1 VSGSTSPNDPAVT
14 ARLAELEATVVAQQA
29 ALEAEHA
36 ALEAERERR
45 AAAEAERDRLRDAYE
60 ALKIQVELA
69 HRRLVIA
76 KAERVDTTQ
85 LELEFAAK
93 LAELDQLA
101 GLVEPE
107 TDATGGEGG
116 AAGDKPKR
124 RRGRRCELHKVIG
137 EERIEIPNPIY
148 EGKFERIGA
157 EEETTKLKWRRGG
170 LVRVVIARLKYR
182 TTPSAATANEHLSA
196 VDVSAVINAT
206 EVAVASEP
214 MTAPEDATSS
224 TIEVPEVDATSSAQ
238 PSPIEVPPT
247 QLVTSPVASSA
258 TSPEVVAPVR
268 HSAAATANENL
279 SAADVSAVI
288 SATEVAVASE
298 PMTAPEDATS
308 STIEV
313 PEVDAT
319 SSAQPSPIEVPPTQL
334 VTSPAASVAALPE
347 VVAPVPTSPSSA
359 DQAVGDSITDSPT
372 IVTAAMPPQLL
383 PGSYAL
389 PSLLA
394 HIASDKLCDGLPL
407 HRQEDRFARLG
418 ATIYRSTMA
427 RWLEEIGAIVGAT
440 IVEAMRKEALAT
452 AFCIATDATGVL
464 VQPDPRPDKK
474 RQPCR
479 RAHFFVQI
487 ADADHVFFEY
497 TPVETSKVVSELF
510 RGFSGFVQA
519 DAKSVYDVLYRLPNQ
534 RDRIDDDPPDL
545 AVRYEVG
552 CWSHAR
558 TKLWEAAVTTQDP
571 VAREGLARIMR
582 MFQLDRRWKALSP
595 DERKALRERHLRPHV
610 VAFFAFAE
618 EAYERMKHQR
628 GLLRSALGYCVR
640 QKDALMRFLDDGRL
654 EMTNNHSERQLRR
667 VAVGRKA
674 WLFVGSD
681 DHGQAAGNLLTLIAS
696 ARLHKLD
703 PELYLR
709 DVFRVLPHW
718 PRERYLELA
727 PRYWSATRARL
738 DPKELDQELGPLTVP
753 EPALPTAIPSP
764 IPAELR
770 PAP

>member
-1 VSGSTSPNDPAVT
+1 MSGSTSPNDPAVT
-14 ARLAELEATVVAQQA
+14 TRLAELEATVVAQQA
-29 ALEAEHA
+29 TLEAEHA
-36 ALEAERERR
+36 ALEAERELR

-101 GLVEPE
+101 GVVEPE
-107 TDATGGEGG
+107 TDATSGEGD

-124 RRGRRCELHKVIG
+124 RRGRRCDLHKVIG
-137 EERIEIPNPIY
+137 EERIEIPDPIY
-148 EGKFERIGA
+148 EGQFERIGA
-157 EEETTKLKWRRGG
+157 EEETAKLRWRRGG

-182 TTPSAATANEHLSA
+182 TAPLAAGTANENLSA
-196 VDVSAVINAT
+196 ADVSSVINAT
-206 EVAVASEP
+206 EVAVASAP
-214 MTAPEDATSS
+214 MIAPEDATSS
-224 TIEVPEVDATSSAQ
+224 TIEVPDVDATASASA
-238 PSPIEVPPT
+238 SPVEGPPT
-247 QLVTSPVASSA
+247 QLAISTA
-258 TSPEVVAPVR
+258 TTAATPPEV
-268 HSAAATANENL
+268 AAA
-279 SAADVSAVI
+279 V
-288 SATEVAVASE
+288 
-298 PMTAPEDATS
+298 
-308 STIEV
+308 
-313 PEVDAT
+313 
-319 SSAQPSPIEVPPTQL
+319 
-334 VTSPAASVAALPE
+334 PAAPAI
-347 VVAPVPTSPSSA
+347 
-359 DQAVGDSITDSPT
+359 AVKAGDSIPARPT
-372 IVTAAMPPQLL
+372 IVTARMPPQLL
-383 PGSYAL
+383 PGSYATA
-389 PSLLA
+389 SLLA
-394 HIASDKLCDGLPL
+394 HIASDKFCDGLPL

-418 ATIYRSTMA
+418 VTIHRSTMA
-427 RWLEEIGAIVGAT
+427 RWLEEVGAIMGAT
-440 IVEAMRKEALAT
+440 LVEAMRKEALAT

-464 VQPDPRPDKK
+464 VLPSPRPDKK

-497 TPVETSKVVSELF
+497 TPVETSAVVRELF

-519 DAKSVYDVLYRLPNQ
+519 DAKSVYDVLYRPLNE
-534 RDRIDDDPPDL
+534 RDRVDDDPSDL
-545 AVRYEVG
+545 AVRHEVG

-558 TKLWEAAVTTQDP
+558 TKLWEAAVATQDP

-582 MFQLDRRWKALSP
+582 MFQLDRRWKACSP
-595 DERKALRERHLRPHV
+595 DERKALRGRDLRPHV
-610 VAFFAFAE
+610 VAFFEFAE
-618 EAYERMKHQR
+618 AEYERVKHQR

-640 QKDALMRFLDDGRL
+640 QKDALMRFFDDGRL

-727 PRYWSATRARL
+727 PRYWRTTRARL
-738 DPKELDQELGPLTVP
+738 DPKELDQELGPLMVP
-753 EPALPTAIPSP
+753 EPALPTAMPPP

-770 PAP
+770 PPP

>member
-14 ARLAELEATVVAQQA
+14 TRLTELEATVVAQR
-29 ALEAEHA
+29 A
-36 ALEAERERR
+36 ALEAERELRV
-45 AAAEAERDRLRDAYE
+45 AAEAERDRLREAYE

-85 LELEFAAK
+85 LELEFAAT
-93 LAELDQLA
+93 LAELDKLA

-107 TDATGGEGG
+107 TDATGDEGG
-116 AAGDKPKR
+116 AAGDRPKR
-124 RRGRRCELHKVIG
+124 RRRRRCDLHKVVG
-137 EERIEIPNPIY
+137 EERIELPDPIY

-157 EEETTKLKWRRGG
+157 EEETAKLKWRRGG

-182 TTPSAATANEHLSA
+182 TTSPAVRIASAIPSAADASSA
-196 VDVSAVINAT
+196 TGVT
-206 EVAVASEP
+206 EVAVASAT
-214 MTAPEDATSS
+214 MTAPEGATGS
-224 TIEVPEVDATSSAQ
+224 TIEVANTDAATSANA
-238 PSPIEVPPT
+238 SPVDVPPT
-247 QLVTSPVASSA
+247 QLAISSA
-258 TSPEVVAPVR
+258 TPAATPE
-268 HSAAATANENL
+268 AAAQVL
-279 SAADVSAVI
+279 SAPAIANQAADSN
-288 SATEVAVASE
+288 
-298 PMTAPEDATS
+298 
-308 STIEV
+308 
-313 PEVDAT
+313 
-319 SSAQPSPIEVPPTQL
+319 
-334 VTSPAASVAALPE
+334 ALK
-347 VVAPVPTSPSSA
+347 
-359 DQAVGDSITDSPT
+359 PT

-394 HIASDKLCDGLPL
+394 HIASDKFCDGLPL

-418 ATIYRSTMA
+418 ATIHRSTMA
-427 RWLEEIGAIVGAT
+427 RWLEEVGAIMGAT
-440 IVEAMRKEALAT
+440 LVEAMRKEALAT

-464 VQPDPRPDKK
+464 VQPDPRPDKQ

-510 RGFSGFVQA
+510 RGFSGFIQA
-519 DAKSVYDVLYRLPNQ
+519 DAKSVYDVLYRLPHE
-534 RDRIDDDPPDL
+534 RDLFDDGSPDL
-545 AVRYEVG
+545 AIRHEVG

-558 TKLWEAAVTTQDP
+558 TKLWEAAVATQDP

-582 MFQLDRRWKALSP
+582 MFQLERRWKDRSP
-595 DERKALRERHLRPHV
+595 NEREALRDRHLRLHV
-610 VAFFAFAE
+610 AAFFAFAE
-618 EAYERMKHQR
+618 EAYEHVKHQR
-628 GLLRSALGYCVR
+628 GLLRTALGYCVR
-640 QKDALMRFLDDGRL
+640 QKDALMRFLEDGRL
-654 EMTNNHSERQLRR
+654 EMTNNHSERQLRK
-667 VAVGRKA
+667 VACGRKA

-709 DVFRVLPHW
+709 GVFRVLPHW

-727 PRYWSATRARL
+727 PRHWSATRARL
-738 DPKELDQELGPLTVP
+738 DPNELEQELGPLKIP
-753 EPALPTAIPSP
+753 EPPLPMATAAVPL
-764 IPAELR
+764 PAELD

>member
-14 ARLAELEATVVAQQA
+14 ARLTELEATVVAQRA
-29 ALEAEHA
+29 ALEV
-36 ALEAERERR
+36 ERELRVV
-45 AAAEAERDRLRDAYE
+45 AEAERDRLREAYE

-85 LELEFAAK
+85 LELEFAAT
-93 LAELDQLA
+93 LAELDKLA

-107 TDATGGEGG
+107 TDAIGDEGG
-116 AAGDKPKR
+116 NAGDRPKR
-124 RRGRRCELHKVIG
+124 RRRRRCDLHKVVG
-137 EERIEIPNPIY
+137 EERIELPDPVY

-157 EEETTKLKWRRGG
+157 EEETAKLKWRRGG

-182 TTPSAATANEHLSA
+182 TTSPAVRMDGAIPSAADASSA
-196 VDVSAVINAT
+196 TGAT
-206 EVAVASEP
+206 EVAIASAT
-214 MTAPEDATSS
+214 MTAPEDATGS
-224 TIEVPEVDATSSAQ
+224 TTEVANTDAATSAHA
-238 PSPIEVPPT
+238 SPVDVPPT
-247 QLVTSPVASSA
+247 QLAISSA
-258 TSPEVVAPVR
+258 TP
-268 HSAAATANENL
+268 AATPGSAVQVL
-279 SAADVSAVI
+279 AAPAIVDQAADSN
-288 SATEVAVASE
+288 ASK
-298 PMTAPEDATS
+298 
-308 STIEV
+308 
-313 PEVDAT
+313 
-319 SSAQPSPIEVPPTQL
+319 
-334 VTSPAASVAALPE
+334 
-347 VVAPVPTSPSSA
+347 
-359 DQAVGDSITDSPT
+359 PT

-394 HIASDKLCDGLPL
+394 HIASDKFCDGLPL

-418 ATIYRSTMA
+418 ATIHRSTMA
-427 RWLEEIGAIVGAT
+427 RWLEEVGAIMGAT
-440 IVEAMRKEALAT
+440 LVEAMRKEALAT

-510 RGFSGFVQA
+510 RGFSGFIQA
-519 DAKSVYDVLYRLPNQ
+519 DAKSVYDVLYRLPHE
-534 RDRIDDDPPDL
+534 RDLFDDVSPDL
-545 AVRYEVG
+545 SVRHEVG

-558 TKLWEAAVTTQDP
+558 TKLWEAAVATQDL

-582 MFQLDRRWKALSP
+582 MFQLERRWKDRSP
-595 DERKALRERHLRPHV
+595 DERKALRDRHLRPHV

-618 EAYERMKHQR
+618 EAYERVKHQR
-628 GLLRSALGYCVR
+628 GLLRTALGYGVR
-640 QKDALMRFLDDGRL
+640 QKDALMRFLEDGRL
-654 EMTNNHSERQLRR
+654 EMTNNHSERQLRK
-667 VAVGRKA
+667 VACGRKA

-703 PELYLR
+703 PELYMR

-738 DPKELDQELGPLTVP
+738 DPNELEQELGPLKIP
-753 EPALPTAIPSP
+753 EPLLPMATAAVPL
-764 IPAELR
+764 PAELD
-770 PAP
+770 PSP

>member
-29 ALEAEHA
+29 ALEAE
-36 ALEAERERR
+36 RELR
-45 AAAEAERDRLRDAYE
+45 AAAEAERDRLREAYE

-69 HRRLVIA
+69 HRRLVSA

-85 LELEFAAK
+85 LELEFAAT
-93 LAELDQLA
+93 LAELDRLA

-107 TDATGGEGG
+107 TDATDGEGG

-124 RRGRRCELHKVIG
+124 RRGRRCDLHKVIG

-148 EGKFERIGA
+148 EGTFERIGA
-157 EEETTKLKWRRGG
+157 EEETAKLKWRRGG

-182 TTPSAATANEHLSA
+182 TTPSAART
-196 VDVSAVINAT
+196 VDET
-206 EVAVASEP
+206 P
-214 MTAPEDATSS
+214 
-224 TIEVPEVDATSSAQ
+224 
-238 PSPIEVPPT
+238 
-247 QLVTSPVASSA
+247 
-258 TSPEVVAPVR
+258 
-268 HSAAATANENL
+268 
-279 SAADVSAVI
+279 SAADASSST
-288 SATEVAVASE
+288 SATEVAVASST
-298 PMTAPEDATS
+298 MTAPEDATG
-308 STIEV
+308 STIEATNIDATAPADASTLTAPDDATASIIEAANIDATASADASPV
-313 PEVDAT
+313 DASPMQLAISTATPAATPPEVA
-319 SSAQPSPIEVPPTQL
+319 AAV
-334 VTSPAASVAALPE
+334 PAAPATPD
-347 VVAPVPTSPSSA
+347 PA
-359 DQAVGDSITDSPT
+359 DDSIPARPT

-394 HIASDKLCDGLPL
+394 HIASDKFCDGLPL

-418 ATIYRSTMA
+418 ATIHRSTMA
-427 RWLEEIGAIVGAT
+427 RWLEEVGAIMGAT

-519 DAKSVYDVLYRLPNQ
+519 DAKSVYDVLYRLPHE
-534 RDRIDDDPPDL
+534 RDLVDDGPPDL
-545 AVRYEVG
+545 AVRHEVG

-558 TKLWEAAVTTQDP
+558 TKLWEAAVATQDP

-582 MFQLDRRWKALSP
+582 MFQLERSWKDRNP
-595 DERKALRERHLRPHV
+595 DERKALRDRHLRPHV

-618 EAYERMKHQR
+618 EAYERVKHQR

-640 QKDALMRFLDDGRL
+640 QKDALMRFFDDGRL
-654 EMTNNHSERQLRR
+654 EMTNNHSERQLRK
-667 VAVGRKA
+667 VAVGRNA

-738 DPKELDQELGPLTVP
+738 DPNELDQELGPLKVP
-753 EPALPTAIPSP
+753 EPPLPPATAVPV
-764 IPAELR
+764 PAELR

>member
-1 VSGSTSPNDPAVT
+1 MSGSTSPNDPAVT
-14 ARLAELEATVVAQQA
+14 ARLTELEATVVAQR
-29 ALEAEHA
+29 A
-36 ALEAERERR
+36 ALEAERELR
-45 AAAEAERDRLRDAYE
+45 AAAEAERDRLREAYE

-85 LELEFAAK
+85 LELEFAAT
-93 LAELDQLA
+93 LAELDKLA

-107 TDATGGEGG
+107 TDATGDEGG
-116 AAGDKPKR
+116 AAGHRPKR
-124 RRGRRCELHKVIG
+124 PRGRRCDLHKVVG
-137 EERIEIPNPIY
+137 EERIELPDPIY
-148 EGKFERIGA
+148 EGRFERIGA
-157 EEETTKLKWRRGG
+157 EEETAKLKWRRGG

-182 TTPSAATANEHLSA
+182 TTPPAARMVDAIPSAADASSA
-196 VDVSAVINAT
+196 TGAAEV
-206 EVAVASEP
+206 EVASAT
-214 MTAPEDATSS
+214 MTVPPEDATSS
-224 TIEVPEVDATSSAQ
+224 TVEVANVDATTSANA
-238 PSPIEVPPT
+238 SPVDARPT
-247 QLVTSPVASSA
+247 QLAISSAAPATTPDAPAPVAA
-258 TSPEVVAPVR
+258 VPAIADP
-268 HSAAATANENL
+268 
-279 SAADVSAVI
+279 AADSN
-288 SATEVAVASE
+288 
-298 PMTAPEDATS
+298 TS
-308 STIEV
+308 K
-313 PEVDAT
+313 
-319 SSAQPSPIEVPPTQL
+319 
-334 VTSPAASVAALPE
+334 
-347 VVAPVPTSPSSA
+347 
-359 DQAVGDSITDSPT
+359 PT

-394 HIASDKLCDGLPL
+394 HIASDKFCDGLPL

-418 ATIYRSTMA
+418 ATIHRSTMA
-427 RWLEEIGAIVGAT
+427 RWLEEVGAIMGAT
-440 IVEAMRKEALAT
+440 LVEAMRKEAMAT

-510 RGFSGFVQA
+510 RDFSGFIQA
-519 DAKSVYDVLYRLPNQ
+519 DAKSVYDVLYRLPHE
-534 RDRIDDDPPDL
+534 RDLFDDGSPDL
-545 AVRYEVG
+545 AIRHEVG

-558 TKLWEAAVTTQDP
+558 TKQWEAAVATQDP
-571 VAREGLARIMR
+571 VAREALARIMR
-582 MFQLDRRWKALSP
+582 MFQLERRWKDRSP
-595 DERKALRERHLRPHV
+595 DERKALRDRHLRPHV
-610 VAFFAFAE
+610 VAFFEFAE
-618 EAYERMKHQR
+618 EAYERVKHQR

-640 QKDALMRFLDDGRL
+640 QKDALMRFLEDGRL
-654 EMTNNHSERQLRR
+654 EMTNNHSERQLRKI
-667 VAVGRKA
+667 ACGRKA

-703 PELYLR
+703 PELYMR

-738 DPKELDQELGPLTVP
+738 DPNELEQEIAPLKIPELPLPMAHTAVP
-753 EPALPTAIPSP
+753 LPADLA
-764 IPAELR
+764 

>member
-1 VSGSTSPNDPAVT
+1 MSGSTSPNDPAVT
-14 ARLAELEATVVAQQA
+14 ARLGELEATVAAQR
-29 ALEAEHA
+29 A
-36 ALEAERERR
+36 ALEAERELR
-45 AAAEAERDRLRDAYE
+45 AAAEAERDRLREAYE

-85 LELEFAAK
+85 LELEFAAT
-93 LAELDQLA
+93 LAELDKLA

-107 TDATGGEGG
+107 TDATGDEGG
-116 AAGDKPKR
+116 AAGDRPKR
-124 RRGRRCELHKVIG
+124 HRRRRCDLHKVVG
-137 EERIEIPNPIY
+137 EERIELPDPIY
-148 EGKFERIGA
+148 EGRFERIGA
-157 EEETTKLKWRRGG
+157 EEETAKLKWRRGG
-170 LVRVVIARLKYR
+170 LVRLVIARLKYR
-182 TTPSAATANEHLSA
+182 TTPPAARLDDAGPSAADASSTTGAAE
-196 VDVSAVINAT
+196 V
-206 EVAVASEP
+206 EVASAT
-214 MTAPEDATSS
+214 MTVPEDACSS
-224 TIEVPEVDATSSAQ
+224 TVEVANVDAATSANA
-238 PSPIEVPPT
+238 SPVDARPT
-247 QLVTSPVASSA
+247 QLAISSA
-258 TSPEVVAPVR
+258 AP
-268 HSAAATANENL
+268 ATTP
-279 SAADVSAVI
+279 D
-288 SATEVAVASE
+288 
-298 PMTAPEDATS
+298 AP
-308 STIEV
+308 
-313 PEVDAT
+313 
-319 SSAQPSPIEVPPTQL
+319 
-334 VTSPAASVAALPE
+334 
-347 VVAPVPTSPSSA
+347 APVPAAPAIVDPAADSNTSK
-359 DQAVGDSITDSPT
+359 PT

-394 HIASDKLCDGLPL
+394 HIASDKFCDGLPL

-418 ATIYRSTMA
+418 ATIHRSTMA
-427 RWLEEIGAIVGAT
+427 RWLEEVGAIMGAT
-440 IVEAMRKEALAT
+440 LVEAMRKEAMAT

-510 RGFSGFVQA
+510 RDFSGFIQA
-519 DAKSVYDVLYRLPNQ
+519 DAKSVYDVLYRLPHE
-534 RDRIDDDPPDL
+534 RDLFDDGSPDL
-545 AVRYEVG
+545 AIRHEVG

-558 TKLWEAAVTTQDP
+558 TKLWEAAVATQDP

-582 MFQLDRRWKALSP
+582 MFQLERRWKDRSP
-595 DERKALRERHLRPHV
+595 DERKALRDRHLRPHV
-610 VAFFAFAE
+610 VAFFEFAE
-618 EAYERMKHQR
+618 AAYERVKHQR

-640 QKDALMRFLDDGRL
+640 QKDALMRFLEDSRL
-654 EMTNNHSERQLRR
+654 EMTNNHSERQLRK
-667 VAVGRKA
+667 VACGRKA

-703 PELYLR
+703 PELYMR

-727 PRYWSATRARL
+727 PRYWSTTRARL
-738 DPKELDQELGPLTVP
+738 DPNELEQEIGPLKIP
-753 EPALPTAIPSP
+753 EPSLPM
-764 IPAELR
+764 AELA

>member
-1 VSGSTSPNDPAVT
+1 MSGSTSPNDPAVT

-29 ALEAEHA
+29 ALEAE
-36 ALEAERERR
+36 RELR

-85 LELEFAAK
+85 LELEFAAT
-93 LAELDQLA
+93 LAELDKLA

-107 TDATGGEGG
+107 TEATGGEGG
-116 AAGDKPKR
+116 AARDKTKR
-124 RRGRRCELHKVIG
+124 RRGRRCDLHKVVG

-157 EEETTKLKWRRGG
+157 EEEAAKLKWRRGG
-170 LVRVVIARLKYR
+170 LVRVVIVRPKYR
-182 TTPSAATANEHLSA
+182 TTPPAARTVDETPSTA
-196 VDVSAVINAT
+196 DV
-206 EVAVASEP
+206 
-214 MTAPEDATSS
+214 
-224 TIEVPEVDATSSAQ
+224 
-238 PSPIEVPPT
+238 
-247 QLVTSPVASSA
+247 SSA
-258 TSPEVVAPVR
+258 T
-268 HSAAATANENL
+268 
-279 SAADVSAVI
+279 
-288 SATEVAVASE
+288 SATEVAVASTT
-298 PMTAPEDATS
+298 MTASEDATGS
-308 STIEV
+308 AIEV
-313 PEVDAT
+313 ANVDAT
-319 SSAQPSPIEVPPTQL
+319 PSANASPVEVPSTQL
-334 VTSPAASVAALPE
+334 ALSTATPPEGAATVPAARA
-347 VVAPVPTSPSSA
+347 TA
-359 DQAVGDSITDSPT
+359 DPDGESIPAKPT

-394 HIASDKLCDGLPL
+394 HIASDKFCDGLPL

-418 ATIYRSTMA
+418 ATIHRSTMA
-427 RWLEEIGAIVGAT
+427 RWLEEIGAIMGAT
-440 IVEAMRKEALAT
+440 IIEAMRKEALAT

-519 DAKSVYDVLYRLPNQ
+519 DAKSVYDVLYRLPHE
-534 RDRIDDDPPDL
+534 RDLDDGGPPDL
-545 AVRYEVG
+545 AVRHEVG

-558 TKLWEAAVTTQDP
+558 TKLWEAAVATQDP

-582 MFQLDRRWKALSP
+582 MFQLDRTWKDRSP
-595 DERKALRERHLRPHV
+595 DERKALRDRHLRPHV

-618 EAYERMKHQR
+618 EAYERVKHQR

-640 QKDALMRFLDDGRL
+640 QKDALMRFLEDGRL
-654 EMTNNHSERQLRR
+654 EMTNNHSERQLRK
-667 VAVGRKA
+667 VACGRKA

-738 DPKELDQELGPLTVP
+738 DPNELDQELWPLKVP
-753 EPALPTAIPSP
+753 EPPLPTAAAAPV
-764 IPAELR
+764 PAELR